1 MSLSLDQLLTP
12 IVIVIFALAI
22 GVLVWG
28 YQRAKPFGKLG
39 RLAWWQSV
47 VLMAPWLLYFVLF
60 SFGLSLSLPAVLLLL
75 LVSAGIYI
83 YLGRQLRAAG
93 QEELLRQKAA
103 QRLQSLN
110 NSEPTASGEQQL
122 NNETVRLTAT
132 SDPDALPIPPE
143 DLAVIKGI
151 FSIDS
156 FFATETIAYQEGAIF
171 KGNLRTEA
179 DDAFGKLSDKLKHLM
194 GDKYRL
200 FLVEGSEDRPVV
212 VILPSSNDPQTSSL
226 AQKNLAVVL
235 IVATVVTSLEA
246 SAALLGFDLVEDWHR
261 YGEALPLALGVAA
274 ILVAH
279 ELGHIWQARKWKI
292 RLSWPFFLPNWQIGS
307 FGAITRF
314 ESLLPNRNTLFDVAI
329 AGPALG
335 GLVSLSFLIIGLLL
349 SGEGSLFQVPG
360 QFLQGSLLVG
370 AIAKMILGDALQSNL
385 IALHPLTIL
394 GWLGLVINALNL
406 LPAGQLDG
414 GRIVQAIYGRKTAR
428 RTTIATLILLGGVAL
443 FNPANPIPLYWAIV
457 VLFLQRQL
465 ERPSLNELTEPDDT
479 RAGLGLLALLL
490 MLLTLI
496 PFSPNLAVRLG
507 IGG

>member
-1 MSLSLDQLLTP
+1 M
-12 IVIVIFALAI
+12 
-22 GVLVWG
+22 LV
-28 YQRAKPFGKLG
+28 
-39 RLAWWQSV
+39 
-47 VLMAPWLLYFVLF
+47 
-60 SFGLSLSLPAVLLLL
+60 LL
-75 LVSAGIYI
+75 LVSGGIYI
-83 YLGRQLRAAG
+83 YLGRQMREEG
-93 QEELLRQKAA
+93 QAELLRQKAA
-103 QRLQSLN
+103 QRLQDLAN
-110 NSEPTASGEQQL
+110 GGDKTTVLGDGTANTNLE
-122 NNETVRLTAT
+122 ET
-132 SDPDALPIPPE
+132 SPIPPE
-143 DLAVIKGI
+143 DLALIKGI

-179 DDAFGKLSDKLKHLM
+179 EDAFGKLSSKLKGLM
-194 GDKYRL
+194 GEKYRL

-212 VILPSSNDPQTSSL
+212 VILPSTNDPQPSTL

-235 IVATVVTSLEA
+235 LVATIVTTLEA
-246 SAALLGFDLVEDWHR
+246 SAALLGFDLVDNWQR
-261 YGEALPLALGVAA
+261 VGETVPLAIAVGI
-274 ILVAH
+274 ILLAH
-279 ELGHIWQARKWKI
+279 ELGHLWQAKKWGV

-314 ESLLPNRNTLFDVAI
+314 ESLLPSRNALFDVAI
-329 AGPALG
+329 AGPAVG
-335 GLVSLSFLIIGLLL
+335 GLVSLLFLIVGLSL
-349 SGEGSLFQVPG
+349 SGGNNLFQLPV

-370 AIAKMILGDALQSNL
+370 TLAKLILGSALKNSV
-385 IALHPLTIL
+385 ISIHPLTVL

-414 GRIVQAIYGRKTAR
+414 GRIVQAIYGRKVAR
-428 RTTIATLILLGGVAL
+428 RTTIATLIILGAVSL

-496 PFSPNLAVRLG
+496 PFSPNWALRLG

>member
-1 MSLSLDQLLTP
+1 MTFDQLLTP
-12 IVIVIFALAI
+12 IIVIIFTLAI
-22 GVLVWG
+22 GALVWS
-28 YQRAKPFGKLG
+28 YRRAQPFGKLG
-39 RLAWWQSV
+39 KLAWLQSV
-47 VLMAPWLLYFVLF
+47 VLMVPWLLYFVLL
-60 SFGLSLSLPAVLLLL
+60 SFGLSLSLPAVLILLL
-75 LVSAGIYI
+75 ISAGIYI
-83 YLGRQLRAAG
+83 YLGRQMRQEG

-103 QRLQSLN
+103 QRLQSLEK
-110 NSEPTASGEQQL
+110 SQGDGGGVDLPKSPEV
-122 NNETVRLTAT
+122 ET
-132 SDPDALPIPPE
+132 SPIPPE
-143 DLAVIKGI
+143 DLTIIKGI

-179 DDAFGKLSDKLKHLM
+179 DEAFGKLSAKLKDLM

-212 VILPSSNDPQTSSL
+212 VILPSSNDPQPSTL

-235 IVATVVTSLEA
+235 LVATIATILEA
-246 SAALLGFDLVEDWHR
+246 SAALLGFDLVDKWQR
-261 YGEALPLALGVAA
+261 VGEAVPLAIAVGI
-274 ILVAH
+274 ILIAH
-279 ELGHIWQARKWKI
+279 ELGHIWQAKKWDV

-314 ESLLPNRNTLFDVAI
+314 ESLLPNRNALFDVAI
-329 AGPALG
+329 AGPAMG
-335 GLVSLSFLIIGLLL
+335 GLVSLIFLVVGLVL
-349 SGEGSLFQVPG
+349 SREDSLFQLPA

-370 AIAKMILGDALQSNL
+370 TVAKLILGKALESN
-385 IALHPLTIL
+385 IVSIHPLTVL
-394 GWLGLVINALNL
+394 GWLGLVINGLNL

-414 GRIVQAIYGRKTAR
+414 GRIIQAIYGRKVAR
-428 RTTIATLILLGGVAL
+428 RTTIATLIILGGVCL

-496 PFSPNLAVRLG
+496 PFSPNWALRLG

>member
-1 MSLSLDQLLTP
+1 
-12 IVIVIFALAI
+12 
-22 GVLVWG
+22 
-28 YQRAKPFGKLG
+28 
-39 RLAWWQSV
+39 
-47 VLMAPWLLYFVLF
+47 
-60 SFGLSLSLPAVLLLL
+60 
-75 LVSAGIYI
+75 
-83 YLGRQLRAAG
+83 
-93 QEELLRQKAA
+93 
-103 QRLQSLN
+103 
-110 NSEPTASGEQQL
+110 
-122 NNETVRLTAT
+122 
-132 SDPDALPIPPE
+132 
-143 DLAVIKGI
+143 
-151 FSIDS
+151 
-156 FFATETIAYQEGAIF
+156 
-171 KGNLRTEA
+171 
-179 DDAFGKLSDKLKHLM
+179 M

-370 AIAKMILGDALQSNL
+370 AIAKLILGDALQSNL

-443 FNPANPIPLYWAIV
+443 FNPANPIPLYSAIV

>member
-1 MSLSLDQLLTP
+1 MPTTLDQFLTP
-12 IVIVIFALAI
+12 IVFVIFALAI

-28 YQRAKPFGKLG
+28 YRRAKPFGKLG
-39 RLAWWQSV
+39 KLAWLQSV

-60 SFGLSLSLPAVLLLL
+60 SLGLSLSLPAVLILL

-83 YLGRQLRAAG
+83 YLGRQMREAG
-93 QEELLRQKAA
+93 QAELLRQKAA
-103 QRLQSLN
+103 QRLQNLAKDQDQGTTAGDVNATTSL
-110 NSEPTASGEQQL
+110 EEDAS
-122 NNETVRLTAT
+122 
-132 SDPDALPIPPE
+132 PIPPE
-143 DLAVIKGI
+143 DLAIIKGI

-171 KGNLRTEA
+171 KGNLRTQAEE
-179 DDAFGKLSDKLKHLM
+179 AFGKLSAKLKDLM

-212 VILPSSNDPQTSSL
+212 VILPSSNDPQPSTL

-235 IVATVVTSLEA
+235 LVATIVTTLEA
-246 SAALLGFDLVEDWHR
+246 SAALLGFDLVDNWQR
-261 YGEALPLALGVAA
+261 VGETVPLAIAVGI
-274 ILVAH
+274 ILLAH
-279 ELGHIWQARKWKI
+279 ELGHLWQAKKWDV

-314 ESLLPNRNTLFDVAI
+314 ESLLPSRNALFDVAI
-329 AGPALG
+329 AGPAVG
-335 GLVSLSFLIIGLLL
+335 GLVSLLFLIVGLIL
-349 SGEGSLFQVPG
+349 SREDSLFQLPV

-370 AIAKMILGDALQSNL
+370 TVAKVILGDALTKD
-385 IALHPLTIL
+385 IVAIHPLTVL
-394 GWLGLVINALNL
+394 GWLGLVINGLNL

-414 GRIVQAIYGRKTAR
+414 GRIIQAIYGRKVAR
-428 RTTIATLILLGGVAL
+428 RTTIATLIILGGITL

-496 PFSPNLAVRLG
+496 PFSPNWALRLG
-507 IGG
+507 IGA

>member
-1 MSLSLDQLLTP
+1 MPTTLDQFLTP
-12 IVIVIFALAI
+12 IVFAIFALAI

-28 YQRAKPFGKLG
+28 YRRAKPFGKLG
-39 RLAWWQSV
+39 KLAWIQSV

-60 SFGLSLSLPAVLLLL
+60 SFGLSISLPAVLVLL
-75 LVSAGIYI
+75 LVSGGIYI
-83 YLGRQLRAAG
+83 YLGRQMREEG
-93 QEELLRQKAA
+93 QAELLRQKAA
-103 QRLQSLN
+103 QRLQDLAN
-110 NSEPTASGEQQL
+110 GVDKTTVLGDGTANTNLE
-122 NNETVRLTAT
+122 ET
-132 SDPDALPIPPE
+132 SPIPPE
-143 DLAVIKGI
+143 DLAIIKGI

-179 DDAFGKLSDKLKHLM
+179 EDAFSKLSGKLKELM
-194 GDKYRL
+194 GEKYRL

-212 VILPSSNDPQTSSL
+212 VILPSSNDPQPSTL

-235 IVATVVTSLEA
+235 LVATIVTTLEA
-246 SAALLGFDLVEDWHR
+246 SAALLGFDLVDNWQR
-261 YGEALPLALGVAA
+261 VGETVPLAIAVGI
-274 ILVAH
+274 ILLAH
-279 ELGHIWQARKWKI
+279 ELGHLWQAKKWGV

-314 ESLLPNRNTLFDVAI
+314 ESLLPSRNVLFDVAI
-329 AGPALG
+329 AGPAVG
-335 GLVSLSFLIIGLLL
+335 GLVSLLFLIVGLIL
-349 SGEGSLFQVPG
+349 SREDSLFQLPV

-370 AIAKMILGDALQSNL
+370 TVAKLILGKALTND
-385 IALHPLTIL
+385 IVAIHPLTVL
-394 GWLGLVINALNL
+394 GWLGLVINGLNL

-414 GRIVQAIYGRKTAR
+414 GRIIQAIYGRKVAR
-428 RTTIATLILLGGVAL
+428 RTTIATLIILGGITL

-479 RAGLGLLALLL
+479 RASLGLLALLL

-496 PFSPNLAVRLG
+496 PFSPNWALRLG

>member
-1 MSLSLDQLLTP
+1 MPTTLDQFLVP
-12 IVIVIFALAI
+12 IVFAIFALAI

-28 YQRAKPFGKLG
+28 YRRAKPFGKLG
-39 RLAWWQSV
+39 KLAWLQSV

-60 SFGLSLSLPAVLLLL
+60 SFGLSISLPAVLVLL
-75 LVSAGIYI
+75 LVSGGIYI
-83 YLGRQLRAAG
+83 YLGRQMREEG
-93 QEELLRQKAA
+93 QAELLRQKAA
-103 QRLQSLN
+103 QRLQDLANGADKTTVLGDS
-110 NSEPTASGEQQL
+110 TANTNLE
-122 NNETVRLTAT
+122 ET
-132 SDPDALPIPPE
+132 SPIPPE
-143 DLAVIKGI
+143 DLAIIKGI

-179 DDAFGKLSDKLKHLM
+179 EDAFGKLSGKLKELM
-194 GDKYRL
+194 GEKYRL

-212 VILPSSNDPQTSSL
+212 VILPSTNDPQPSTL
-226 AQKNLAVVL
+226 AQKNLVVVL
-235 IVATVVTSLEA
+235 LVATIVTTLEA
-246 SAALLGFDLVEDWHR
+246 SAALLGFDLVDNWQR
-261 YGEALPLALGVAA
+261 VGETVPLAIAVGI
-274 ILVAH
+274 ILLAH
-279 ELGHIWQARKWKI
+279 ELGHLWQAKKWGV

-314 ESLLPNRNTLFDVAI
+314 ESLLPSRNALFDVAI
-329 AGPALG
+329 ARPAIG
-335 GLVSLSFLIIGLLL
+335 GLVSLLFLIVGLSL
-349 SGEGSLFQVPG
+349 SGGNNLFQLPV

-370 AIAKMILGDALQSNL
+370 TLAKLILGSALKSSV
-385 IALHPLTIL
+385 ISIHPLTVL

-414 GRIVQAIYGRKTAR
+414 GRIVQAIYGRKVAR
-428 RTTIATLILLGGVAL
+428 RTTIATLVILGAVSL

-496 PFSPNLAVRLG
+496 PFSPNWALRLG

>member
-1 MSLSLDQLLTP
+1 MTLSLDQLLTP
-12 IVIVIFALAI
+12 IVIVVFALAI

-39 RLAWWQSV
+39 QLAWWQSV

-60 SFGLSLSLPAVLLLL
+60 SLGLSLSLPAVLLLL

-93 QEELLRQKAA
+93 QEEILRQKAA
-103 QRLQSLN
+103 QRLQELN
-110 NSEPTASGEQQL
+110 NADPNDNEQRVKT
-122 NNETVRLTAT
+122 EAARLGQG
-132 SDPDALPIPPE
+132 SDPDALPIPAE

-179 DDAFGKLSDKLKHLM
+179 AEAFGKLSDKLKDLM

-212 VILPSSNDPQTSSL
+212 VILPSSNDPQNMSL

-235 IVATVVTSLEA
+235 MVATVVTSLEA
-246 SAALLGFDLVEDWHR
+246 SAALLGFDLVDDWHR
-261 YGEALPLALGVAA
+261 YGEALPLTLGVAA
-274 ILVAH
+274 ILIAH
-279 ELGHIWQARKWKI
+279 ELGHLWQARRWQI

-335 GLVSLSFLIIGLLL
+335 GLVSLIFLIIGLLL
-349 SGEGSLFQVPG
+349 SGEDSLFQVPG

-370 AIAKMILGDALQSNL
+370 SVAKLILGDALQSNL
-385 IALHPLTIL
+385 ISLHPLTIL

>member
-1 MSLSLDQLLTP
+1 MTLSLDQLLTP
-12 IVIVIFALAI
+12 IVIVIFALAL

-39 RLAWWQSV
+39 RLAWWQAV

-60 SFGLSLSLPAVLLLL
+60 SLGLSLSLPAVLLLL
-75 LVSAGIYI
+75 LISGGIYI
-83 YLGRQLRAAG
+83 YLGRQLRSAG
-93 QEELLRQKAA
+93 QAEILRQKAA
-103 QRLQSLN
+103 QRLQSSQN
-110 NSEPTASGEQQL
+110 DPSRHGESTLQTGEAGLGQRRDV
-122 NNETVRLTAT
+122 ET
-132 SDPDALPIPPE
+132 LPIPE
-143 DLAVIKGI
+143 DDLAIIKGI

-171 KGNLRTEA
+171 KGNLRAEA
-179 DDAFGKLSDKLKHLM
+179 DVAFEKLAAKLKMLM
-194 GDKYRL
+194 GEKYRL
-200 FLVEGSEDRPVV
+200 FLVEGSEERPVV
-212 VILPSSNDPQTSSL
+212 VILPSSNDPQTSTL

-235 IVATVVTSLEA
+235 LVATVVTSLEA
-246 SAALLGFDLVEDWHR
+246 SAALLGFDLVDDWHR
-261 YGEALPLALGVAA
+261 YREALPLALGVAV
-274 ILVAH
+274 ILLAH
-279 ELGHIWQARKWKI
+279 ELGHLWQARKWQI

-314 ESLLPNRNTLFDVAI
+314 ESLLPNRNTLFDLAI

-349 SGEGSLFQVPG
+349 SGDGSLFQLPG

-370 AIAKMILGDALQSNL
+370 TLAKLILGDALQGNL
-385 IALHPLTIL
+385 VSLHPLTIL

>member
-1 MSLSLDQLLTP
+1 MSFSLSQLLTP

-83 YLGRQLRAAG
+83 YLGRQLREAG

-103 QRLQSLN
+103 QRLQALN
-110 NSEPTASGEQQL
+110 NSDAASGEQVGKTDD
-122 NNETVRLTAT
+122 NRLTT
-132 SDPDALPIPPE
+132 SSDPDALPIPAE

-179 DDAFGKLSDKLKHLM
+179 DEAFGKLSEKLKNLM
-194 GDKYRL
+194 GEKYRI

-212 VILPSSNDPQTSSL
+212 VILPSSNDPQTSNL

-235 IVATVVTSLEA
+235 IVATVVTTLEA
-246 SAALLGFDLVEDWHR
+246 SGALLGFDLVEDWHR

-349 SGEGSLFQVPG
+349 SGEGSLFQLPG

-370 AIAKMILGDALQSNL
+370 AIAKLILGDAVQNNL

-479 RAGLGLLALLL
+479 RAGLGLLALLF

>member
-1 MSLSLDQLLTP
+1 MATTLDQFLFP
-12 IVIVIFALAI
+12 IIFAIFALAI

-28 YQRAKPFGKLG
+28 YRRAKPFGKLG
-39 RLAWWQSV
+39 KLAWLQSV

-60 SFGLSLSLPAVLLLL
+60 SFGLSISLPAVLVLL
-75 LVSAGIYI
+75 LVSGGIYI
-83 YLGRQLRAAG
+83 YLGRQMREEG
-93 QEELLRQKAA
+93 QAELLRQKAA
-103 QRLQSLN
+103 QRLQNLANEADQTTGLGDS
-110 NSEPTASGEQQL
+110 TANTNLE
-122 NNETVRLTAT
+122 ET
-132 SDPDALPIPPE
+132 SPIPPE
-143 DLAVIKGI
+143 DLAIIKGI

-156 FFATETIAYQEGAIF
+156 FFTTETIAYQEGAIF

-179 DDAFGKLSDKLKHLM
+179 EDAFAKLSGKLKQLM
-194 GDKYRL
+194 GEKYRL

-212 VILPSSNDPQTSSL
+212 VILPSTNDPQPSTL

-235 IVATVVTSLEA
+235 LVATIVTTLEA
-246 SAALLGFDLVEDWHR
+246 SAALLGFDLVDNWQR
-261 YGEALPLALGVAA
+261 VGETVPLAIAVGI
-274 ILVAH
+274 ILLAH
-279 ELGHIWQARKWKI
+279 ELGHLWQAKKWGV

-314 ESLLPNRNTLFDVAI
+314 ESLLPSRNALFDVAI
-329 AGPALG
+329 AGPAMG
-335 GLVSLSFLIIGLLL
+335 GLVSLLFLIVGLSL
-349 SGEGSLFQVPG
+349 SGGNNLFQLPV

-370 AIAKMILGDALQSNL
+370 TLAKLILGSALKSSV
-385 IALHPLTIL
+385 ISIHPLTVL

-414 GRIVQAIYGRKTAR
+414 GRIVQAIYGRKVAR
-428 RTTIATLILLGGVAL
+428 RTTIATLVILGAVSL

-496 PFSPNLAVRLG
+496 PFSPNWALRLG

>member
-1 MSLSLDQLLTP
+1 MPTTLDQFLVP
-12 IVIVIFALAI
+12 IVFAIFALAI

-28 YQRAKPFGKLG
+28 YRRAKPFGKLG
-39 RLAWWQSV
+39 KLAWLQSV

-60 SFGLSLSLPAVLLLL
+60 SFGLSISLPAVLVLL
-75 LVSAGIYI
+75 LVSGGIYI
-83 YLGRQLRAAG
+83 YLGRQMREEG
-93 QEELLRQKAA
+93 QAELLRQKAA
-103 QRLQSLN
+103 QRLQDLANGTDKTTVLGDS
-110 NSEPTASGEQQL
+110 TANTNLE
-122 NNETVRLTAT
+122 ET
-132 SDPDALPIPPE
+132 SPIPPE
-143 DLAVIKGI
+143 DLAIIKGI

-179 DDAFGKLSDKLKHLM
+179 EDAFGKLSGKLKELM
-194 GDKYRL
+194 GEKYRL

-212 VILPSSNDPQTSSL
+212 VILPSTNDPQPSTL

-235 IVATVVTSLEA
+235 LVATIVTTLEA
-246 SAALLGFDLVEDWHR
+246 SAALLGFDLVDNWQR
-261 YGEALPLALGVAA
+261 VGETVPLAIAVGI
-274 ILVAH
+274 ILLAH
-279 ELGHIWQARKWKI
+279 ELGHLWQAKKWGV

-314 ESLLPNRNTLFDVAI
+314 ESLLPSRNALFDVAI
-329 AGPALG
+329 AGPAVG
-335 GLVSLSFLIIGLLL
+335 GLVSLLFLIVGLSL
-349 SGEGSLFQVPG
+349 SGGNNLFQLPV

-370 AIAKMILGDALQSNL
+370 TLAKLILGSALKSSV
-385 IALHPLTIL
+385 ISIHPLTVL

-414 GRIVQAIYGRKTAR
+414 GRIVQAIYGRKVAR
-428 RTTIATLILLGGVAL
+428 RTTIATLVILGAVSL

-496 PFSPNLAVRLG
+496 PFSPNWALRLG

>member
-1 MSLSLDQLLTP
+1 LL
-12 IVIVIFALAI
+12 I
-22 GVLVWG
+22 
-28 YQRAKPFGKLG
+28 
-39 RLAWWQSV
+39 
-47 VLMAPWLLYFVLF
+47 
-60 SFGLSLSLPAVLLLL
+60 
-75 LVSAGIYI
+75 SAGIYI

-93 QEELLRQKAA
+93 QDEILRQKAA
-103 QRLQSLN
+103 QRLESLN
-110 NSEPTASGEQQL
+110 STHGSSHGETGIKTDGAPQSGSL
-122 NNETVRLTAT
+122 RDRLPGGNDTDT
-132 SDPDALPIPPE
+132 LPIPAE
-143 DLAVIKGI
+143 DLATIKGI

-179 DDAFGKLSDKLKHLM
+179 DDAFAKLSGKLKALM
-194 GDKYRL
+194 GEKYRL

-212 VILPSSNDPQTSSL
+212 VILPSSNDPQTSTL

-235 IVATVVTSLEA
+235 MVATVVTSLEA
-246 SAALLGFDLVEDWHR
+246 SAALLGFDLVDDWHR
-261 YGEALPLALGVAA
+261 YSEALPLALGVAV
-274 ILVAH
+274 ILLAH
-279 ELGHIWQARKWKI
+279 ELGHIWQARKWNI

-314 ESLLPNRNTLFDVAI
+314 ESLLPSRNTLFDLAI

-335 GLVSLSFLIIGLLL
+335 GLVSLIFLVIGLFL
-349 SGEGSLFQVPG
+349 SGDGSLFQVPG
-360 QFLQGSLLVG
+360 QFFQGSLLVG
-370 AIAKMILGDALQSNL
+370 TVAKLILGDTLQNNL
-385 IALHPLTIL
+385 ISLHPLTIL

-479 RAGLGLLALLL
+479 RAGLGLFALLL

-496 PFSPNLAVRLG
+496 PLSPNLAVRFG

>member
-1 MSLSLDQLLTP
+1 MPINPNQLLAP
-12 IVIVIFALAI
+12 IVFVIFALAI
-22 GVLVWG
+22 GVLIWG
-28 YQRAKPFGKLG
+28 YRRAQPFGKLG
-39 RLAWWQSV
+39 KLAWYQSV
-47 VLMAPWLLYFVLF
+47 ALMAPWLLYFVLF
-60 SFGLSLSLPAVLLLL
+60 SLGLSLSLPAVLLLL
-75 LVSAGIYI
+75 LISAGAYI

-93 QEELLRQKAA
+93 QEELIRQKAA
-103 QRLQSLN
+103 QRLQNLQADN
-110 NSEPTASGEQQL
+110 VNSGQSVEMTHDRSVGAE
-122 NNETVRLTAT
+122 
-132 SDPDALPIPPE
+132 SDQMPIPSE
-143 DLAVIKGI
+143 DLETIRGI

-179 DDAFGKLSDKLKHLM
+179 EDAFAQLSQKLNGLM

-212 VILPSSNDPQTSSL
+212 VVLPSSNDPQPGTL

-235 IVATVVTSLEA
+235 MVATIVTSLEA
-246 SAALLGFDLVEDWHR
+246 AGALLGFDLVEELQR
-261 YGEALPLALGVAA
+261 TSEALPLSLGLVI

-279 ELGHIWQARKWKI
+279 ELGHVWQARKYQI
-292 RLSWPFFLPNWQIGS
+292 RLSWPFFLPSWQIGS

-314 ESLLPNRNTLFDVAI
+314 ESLLPNRNVLFDVAI
-329 AGPALG
+329 AGPAAGTLISFLFLVM
-335 GLVSLSFLIIGLLL
+335 GLSLS
-349 SGEGSLFQVPG
+349 SSESLFQLPS

-370 AIAKMILGDALQSNL
+370 TIAKLILGDSLQGNL
-385 IALHPLTIL
+385 VALHPLTIL

-414 GRIVQAIYGRKTAR
+414 GRIIQAIYGRKTAR
-428 RTTIATLILLGGVAL
+428 RTTIATLVILGGVAL

-479 RAGLGLLALLL
+479 RAGLGLIALLF
-490 MLLTLI
+490 MLLTLL
-496 PFSPNLAVRLG
+496 PFNANLAVKLG

>member
-1 MSLSLDQLLTP
+1 MTLSLDQLLTP
-12 IVIVIFALAI
+12 IVIVVFALAI

-47 VLMAPWLLYFVLF
+47 ALIAPWLLYFVLF
-60 SFGLSLSLPAVLLLL
+60 SLGLSLSLPAVLLLL
-75 LVSAGIYI
+75 LVSGGIYI

-93 QEELLRQKAA
+93 QEEILRQKAA
-103 QRLQSLN
+103 QRLQALN
-110 NSEPTASGEQQL
+110 NQVSSDGEQ
-122 NNETVRLTAT
+122 TVNTGVPPLGQGN
-132 SDPDALPIPPE
+132 DADGLPIPAE

-179 DDAFGKLSDKLKHLM
+179 DEAFTKLSHKLKDLM
-194 GDKYRL
+194 GEKYRL
-200 FLVEGSEDRPVV
+200 FLVEGSEERPVV

-235 IVATVVTSLEA
+235 MVATVVTSMEA
-246 SAALLGFDLVEDWHR
+246 AAALLGFDLVDDWHR
-261 YGEALPLALGVAA
+261 YREALPLELGVGM
-274 ILVAH
+274 ILLAH
-279 ELGHIWQARKWKI
+279 ELGHIWQARKWQI

-329 AGPALG
+329 SGPALG
-335 GLVSLSFLIIGLLL
+335 GLVSLGFLIVGLLL
-349 SGEGSLFQVPG
+349 SKEGSLFQLPG
-360 QFLQGSLLVG
+360 QFLQGSILVG
-370 AIAKMILGDALQSNL
+370 TVAKLILGETLQSNL
-385 IALHPLTIL
+385 ISLHPLTIL

-479 RAGLGLLALLL
+479 RAGLGLFALLL